1 MGRMDSII
9 SMSDFVPLVDVL
21 EGVPAEE
28 VVPTVPI
35 VVHVQDKNKEDSDE
49 LFPENTKVKNKKRG
63 RTEAETVTPVK
74 KKAKKSPGNAPTR
87 KTARAVKNRKTG
99 GKAKLNAECT
109 NYGDI
114 KENCIVCTDRTNVA
128 TVSY

>member
-1 MGRMDSII
+1 MG
-9 SMSDFVPLVDVL
+9 
-21 EGVPAEE
+21 

-35 VVHVQDKNKEDSDE
+35 VVHVQDKNKEDSDKVPNESSDEDWDE

-87 KTARAVKNRKTG
+87 KTARAVKTKKKRWESQTERRMHELRRNRR
-99 GKAKLNAECT
+99 KLHNLH
-109 NYGDI
+109 
-114 KENCIVCTDRTNVA
+114 
-128 TVSY
+128 